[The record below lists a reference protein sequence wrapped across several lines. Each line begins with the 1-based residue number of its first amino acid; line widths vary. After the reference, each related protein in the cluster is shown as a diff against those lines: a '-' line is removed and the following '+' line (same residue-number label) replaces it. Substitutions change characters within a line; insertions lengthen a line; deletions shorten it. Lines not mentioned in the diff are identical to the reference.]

1 MHASPER
8 NRERLREGLREGE
21 REKSVRTQE
30 RGRGGGNGARK
41 QCIVG
46 ERRDETR
53 RDETQTRQ
61 NETRRDPDET
71 RDETRPRLGESGENG
86 ENGTLVS
93 YWTVISSLG
102 ISHPRYAVPFGNSK
116 DIYIYRWCF
125 TFFGY

>member
-1 MHASPER
+1 M
-8 NRERLREGLREGE
+8 
-21 REKSVRTQE
+21 
-30 RGRGGGNGARK
+30 GARK
-41 QCIVG
+41 RCIVG

-116 DIYIYRWCF
+116 DIYIYIDGVLLFLGTSSGRGGGGF
-125 TFFGY
+125 EVVVVVSSFRRFVVLR